1 MRLPFSYKSNLFS
14 PLLFVSFLGHAVCLG
29 AGGLIFSSP
38 QFVVEQA
45 PSSMEVLI
53 LEEKE
58 TVREKVQSVRL
69 LSNQESRV
77 EETEVSRAKLPER
90 AKEKIK
96 ETVVSPPQRGALEEA
111 RPIHQKNPAPVYPLR
126 AREAGWEGLVILK
139 VLVASDG
146 HVVQA
151 EILKSSGYPILDESA
166 LKAIRKWRFLPAS
179 AGNILFSSW
188 IKIPVRFVLLE
199 EDPSFS

>member
-1 MRLPFSYKSNLFS
+1 MRLPFSYKNNLFS

-29 AGGLIFSSP
+29 AGGLVFSSP

-45 PSSMEVLI
+45 SSSLEVLI

-58 TVREKVQSVRL
+58 TVREKNQSVRL
-69 LSNQESRV
+69 LPGQESRV
-77 EETEVSRAKLPER
+77 EEAEVPKAKPSER
-90 AKEKIK
+90 AKEKIE
-96 ETVVSPPQRGALEEA
+96 ETAVSPLQQGALEEA

-126 AREAGWEGLVILK
+126 AREAGWKGQVILK
-139 VLVASDG
+139 VLVAPDG
-146 HVVQA
+146 RAAQA

-179 AGNILFSSW
+179 AGSILFSSW
-188 IKIPVRFVLLE
+188 IKIPVRFILLE